1 MCWGRGC
8 GCRPANLVC
17 SDRGALVPG
26 VRQRVAAPFAPAVV
40 RGADPAPAD
49 ETRADPV
56 PRLRLARLAPHPGA
70 DVSGLRGTRGPA
82 RAHPA
87 RARTART
94 LQTAKETT

>member
-70 DVSGLRGTRGPA
+70 DVGGPGDTRGPGRGPRA
-82 RAHPA
+82 RAPKA
-87 RARTART
+87 RPRTS
-94 LQTAKETT
+94 LKE